1 MEETETPS
9 AEDPEVPRDT
19 TGRARELVAAAVL
32 PAWALEV
39 EAPVAAVGGADDK
52 WRRLRKRD
60 DGSTFMKSIYPNLI
74 LRRLLWRMG
83 AVAFFAGPLAAQ
95 QSSTKAPT
103 LGSAAKSFDTPQQAA
118 GELIDAAEKFDE
130 RALADIF
137 GASGEDI
144 YLTGEYPQDRQ
155 RALDFAAQAREK
167 ERVSTDPKTGNRAFL
182 LVGDEDWPFP
192 VPIVKVGDK
201 WSFDAKAGRQE
212 LLYRRIGSNELDA
225 IDVCRGYV
233 EAQYEYALKQREGYE
248 ANQYA
253 QRIIS
258 TPGKQDGLA
267 WQNPDGSWG
276 GPVGEK
282 IAHVLEQGYTTGAE
296 PYHGY
301 FFKILKGQG
310 PAAPLGE
317 MDYVIKGVMIG
328 GFALVAAPAEYGV
341 TGVKTFIVSQDGVV
355 YEKDFGLA
363 SLSEFIKME
372 RFNPDKS
379 WTPVPEEDE

>member
-1 MEETETPS
+1 MRS
-9 AEDPEVPRDT
+9 VGDLEVPGDT
-19 TGRARELVAAAVL
+19 TGRARKPVAAAVL
-32 PAWALEV
+32 PAWVLEV
-39 EAPVAAVGGADDK
+39 EAPVAAVGDADEK
-52 WRRLRKRD
+52 RRRLRKRD
-60 DGSTFMKSIYPNLI
+60 DGSTFMKSIYSNLI
-74 LRRLLWRMG
+74 LRRLLWSMG
-83 AVAFFAGPLAAQ
+83 AVACAFFAGPLGAQ
-95 QSSTKAPT
+95 QSSTKTPT
-103 LGSAAKSFDTPQQAA
+103 LGAKSFDTPQQAA
-118 GELIDAAEKFDE
+118 SALIDAAEKFDE

-144 YLTGEYPQDRQ
+144 YLTGEYPQDRK

-167 ERVSTDPKTGNRAFL
+167 ESVSMDPKTGNRAFL

-201 WSFDAKAGRQE
+201 WSFDSKAGREE

-233 EAQYEYALKQREGYE
+233 EAQYEYALKKREGYE
-248 ANQYA
+248 VNQYA

-258 TPGKQDGLA
+258 TPGEQDGLA
-267 WQNPDGSWG
+267 WQDPDGSWG

>member
-1 MEETETPS
+1 MRSVGDLE
-9 AEDPEVPRDT
+9 APRDT
-19 TGRARELVAAAVL
+19 TGRAREPAAAAVL

-39 EAPVAAVGGADDK
+39 EAAVGGADEK
-52 WRRLRKRD
+52 RRRLRNRD
-60 DGSTFMKSIYPNLI
+60 DGSTFMKSIYANLI
-74 LRRLLWRMG
+74 LRRLLWSLG
-83 AVAFFAGPLAAQ
+83 AVVCAFFAGPLAAQ
-95 QSSTKAPT
+95 QSSRKAPT
-103 LGSAAKSFDTPQQAA
+103 LGTVAKSFNTPQQAA
-118 GELIDAAEKFDE
+118 GALIDAAEKFDE

-137 GASGEDI
+137 GASGENI
-144 YLTGEYPQDRQ
+144 YFTGEYPQDRQ

-167 ERVSTDPKTGNRAFL
+167 ESVSVDPKTGNRAFL

-192 VPIVKVGDK
+192 VPIVKQGDK
-201 WSFDAKAGRQE
+201 WSFDSKAGRQE

-233 EAQYEYALKQREGYE
+233 EAQYEYALKKREGYDV
-248 ANQYA
+248 NQYA

-267 WQNPDGSWG
+267 WQDPEGSWG

-282 IAHVLEQGYTTGAE
+282 IAHALEQGYTTGAE

-317 MDYVIKGVMIG
+317 LDYVIKGVMIG